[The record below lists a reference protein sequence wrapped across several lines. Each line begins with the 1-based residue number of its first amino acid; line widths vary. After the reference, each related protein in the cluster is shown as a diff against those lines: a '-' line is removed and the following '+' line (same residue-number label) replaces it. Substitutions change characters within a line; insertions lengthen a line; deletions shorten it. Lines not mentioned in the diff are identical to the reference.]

1 MRRVRSVPAA
11 VIAALALSLGAAP
24 SAAAASLP
32 SVGSGERPGPP
43 LLYERPPEAPQLA
56 NRGPFRAKPL
66 LVSGTDAYRGG
77 EYLYQDYLFD
87 DRGADT
93 VDGSGGQRDSAANA
107 SPTSGN
113 VFYPTAERF
122 GGNAADLV
130 ELRIRP
136 TRAAV
141 LYRVTL
147 NTVKA
152 DDAAI
157 VGIGIDTDRSGGAP
171 VAWPGKAGVTSPGL
185 DRFVTAWG
193 TGGRAFRRDP
203 LSGKLV
209 PDGSPA
215 AVGVSIS
222 RARNQMTIR
231 VPRSVMDPGRSTWR
245 YVAGVG
251 LRSPSNGFER
261 VRLGGPT
268 STEPG
273 SGDANEGAPGV
284 FNLGFRFDEPQGT
297 RPSSGYEPDIGIG
310 NWFESKQARLL
321 KRAAPLVAPSTG
333 GLRADVSFARLA
345 DGVRRYIHRP
355 QATQARILASS
366 QKLPEGFR
374 DEFPAYGGR
383 LQPYLLRIPRASRP
397 TRPRGLTFSLHSLGA
412 TYTQYAVFSPNQL
425 TQFGDERGNAVVT
438 PLGRGGDG
446 WYMDAAEVDFF
457 EVWRDVA
464 RRFALDPKRVAL
476 TGYSMGGYGA
486 YRLGVLYPDLFG
498 RAFTAVA
505 PPARGGWLPPAPPR
519 DVGRFTQDTNSHGL
533 LENARWLPYLNW
545 VAAGDAVVL
554 DPGPRKQQRRCDR
567 LGLRSQLWTFPG
579 EHSALA
585 RLDDWRAAKS
595 FLGAAR
601 VKRSPSRV
609 NYALMP
615 DTSRARLGLVHDHAY
630 WVSDLRARNRNGEP
644 GTDPARA
651 EIDARSLAFGQGDP
665 RTAPVTAARGGPPAP
680 GAVEGTRWTGTEAR
694 EPRNTLD
701 VRLENLD
708 RATIDGRR
716 ARLSGGRMLRVRI
729 AADGEGTMRLDLG
742 LPARARARRV
752 VGGPVPGGA
761 REVSLSR
768 DGATFRVAAGVRSYV
783 IEGAG
788 ASDGTGGSPDRSPDG
803 DGQSGPGDGT
813 LRGRPSERQS
823 PAPRM

>member
-1 MRRVRSVPAA
+1 VRRAHSVASA
-11 VIAALALSLGAAP
+11 CIAALALSIGVTP
-24 SAAAASLP
+24 SSAATSLP

-43 LLYERPPEAPQLA
+43 LLYKRPPEAPQLG
-56 NRGPFRAKPL
+56 NRAPFRAKPL

-93 VDGSGGQRDSAANA
+93 VDGSGGQRDSATGV

-113 VFYPTAERF
+113 VSYPTAERF

-130 ELRIRP
+130 ELRIKP
-136 TRAAV
+136 TRGAV

-157 VGIGIDTDRSGGAP
+157 VGIGIDTDRSDGAP
-171 VAWPGKAGVTSPGL
+171 VAWPGGAGVTSPGL

-193 TGGRAFRRDP
+193 TGGRVFRRDP
-203 LSGKLV
+203 LSDQLV
-209 PDGSPA
+209 PDRSPA
-215 AVGVSIS
+215 GVDVSIS

-251 LRSPSNGFER
+251 LRSPSNGFEQ
-261 VRLGGPT
+261 VRHGGPT
-268 STEPG
+268 LTKPG
-273 SGDANEGAPGV
+273 SRDPSEGAPGV
-284 FNLGFRFDEPQGT
+284 FNLAFRFEEPQGSGS
-297 RPSSGYEPDIGIG
+297 RPGFEPSIGIG

-321 KRAAPLVAPSTG
+321 KRPAPLIAPSTA
-333 GLRADVSFARLA
+333 GLSADVSFARLA
-345 DGVRRYIHRP
+345 DRVRRYIHP
-355 QATQARILASS
+355 PKATQARILSSS

-374 DEFPAYGGR
+374 DRFPAYGGR
-383 LQPYLLRIPRASRP
+383 LQPYLLRLPRTSSR

-425 TQFGDERGNAVVT
+425 AQFGDERGNAVVT
-438 PLGRGGDG
+438 PLGRGADG
-446 WYMDAAEVDFF
+446 WYMNAAEVDFF

-464 RRFALDPKRVAL
+464 RRFALDPNRVAL

-505 PPARGGWLPPAPPR
+505 PPARGGWLPPPPPR
-519 DVGRFTQDTNSHGL
+519 DIGRFTQDTNSHAL

-545 VAAGDAVVL
+545 VAGGDGLVL
-554 DPGPRKQQRRCDR
+554 YPGPRKQQRRFDR

-579 EHSALA
+579 DHTALA
-585 RLDDWRAAKS
+585 LRDDWRAARD

-615 DTSRARLGLVHDHAY
+615 ATSRAGLGLVHDHAY
-630 WVSDLRARNRNGEP
+630 WVSDLRARNRRGDP

-665 RTAPVTAARGGPPAP
+665 RTAPVTAANAGPPAP
-680 GAVEGTRWTGTEAR
+680 SAVEGTRWTGTERR
-694 EPRNTLD
+694 EPRNTLE

-716 ARLSGGRMLRVRI
+716 ARLRSDRRLRVRI
-729 AADGEGTMRLDLG
+729 AADGPGGMRLDLR
-742 LPARARARRV
+742 LPAGARARRV
-752 VGGPVPGGA
+752 GGGPVPGGA
-761 REVSLSR
+761 REVSIDR
-768 DGATFRVAAGVRSYV
+768 EGATFRVARGTRTYV
-783 IEGAG
+783 IDAAG
-788 ASDGTGGSPDRSPDG
+788 ASGESTPPAATQTPAATDRAPTDERRPS
-803 DGQSGPGDGT
+803 
-813 LRGRPSERQS
+813 GRPPGRE
-823 PAPRM
+823 APSA

>member
-11 VIAALALSLGAAP
+11 VIAALALSVGVAP
-24 SAAAASLP
+24 PAVASSLP
-32 SVGSGERPGPP
+32 HVGSGERPGPP
-43 LLYERPPEAPQLA
+43 LLYKRPPEAPQLA
-56 NRGPFRAKPL
+56 NRAPFRAKPL

-93 VDGSGGQRDSAANA
+93 VAGSGAQRDSAANA

-113 VFYPTAERF
+113 VFYPTADRF

-136 TRAAV
+136 TRGAV

-152 DDAAI
+152 ANAAI
-157 VGIGIDTDRSGGAP
+157 VGIGIDTDRSGRAP
-171 VAWPGKAGVTSPGL
+171 VAWPGEAGVTSPGL

-193 TGGRAFRRDP
+193 TGGRVFRRDP

-209 PDGSPA
+209 PDRSPA
-215 AVGVSIS
+215 GVGVSIS

-231 VPRSVMDPGRSTWR
+231 VPRSIMDPGRSTWR

-251 LRSPSNGFER
+251 LRSPTNGFER
-261 VRLGGPT
+261 VRPGGPT

-273 SGDANEGAPGV
+273 SGDPSEGAPGV
-284 FNLGFRFDEPQGT
+284 FNLAFRFNEPQGN
-297 RPSSGYEPDIGIG
+297 RPRPGYEPEIGIG

-321 KRAAPLVAPSTG
+321 KRAAPLVAPSTAD
-333 GLRADVSFARLA
+333 LRADVSFARLA
-345 DGVRRYIHRP
+345 DGVRRYIHP
-355 QATQARILASS
+355 PKATQARILSSS
-366 QKLPEGFR
+366 QRLPEGFR

-383 LQPYLLRIPRASRP
+383 LQPYLLRLPRPSRP

-425 TQFGDERGNAVVT
+425 TQFGDERGHAVVT
-438 PLGRGGDG
+438 PLGRGADG

-476 TGYSMGGYGA
+476 TGYSMGGYGT

-498 RAFTAVA
+498 RAFTAVG
-505 PPARGGWLPPAPPR
+505 PPARGAWLPPAPPR

-533 LENARWLPYLNW
+533 LENARWLPFLNW
-545 VAAGDAVVL
+545 VAAGDDLVL
-554 DPGPRKQQRRCDR
+554 YPGPRKQQRRFDR

-585 RLDDWRAAKS
+585 LLDDWRAAKR

-609 NYALMP
+609 SYALMP
-615 DTSRARLGLVHDHAY
+615 ATSRARLGLVHDHAY
-630 WVSDLRARNRNGEP
+630 WVSDLRARNASGNP
-644 GTDPARA
+644 GTKPARA
-651 EIDARSLAFGQGDP
+651 AIDARSLAFGQGDP
-665 RTAPVTAARGGPPAP
+665 RTAPVTSANGRPPAP
-680 GAVEGTRWTGTEAR
+680 STVEGTRWTGAEPRA
-694 EPRNTLD
+694 PRNTLD
-701 VRLENLD
+701 VRLENLN
-708 RATIDGRR
+708 RAKVDGRR
-716 ARLSGGRMLRVRI
+716 ARLSGGRTLRVRI
-729 AADGEGTMRLDLG
+729 AADGPGRMRIDLS
-742 LPARARARRV
+742 LPPEARARRV

-761 REVSLSR
+761 REVSIDR
-768 DGATFRVAAGVRSYV
+768 DGATFRVAGGVRTYV
-783 IEGAG
+783 IEEAGPSDGAG
-788 ASDGTGGSPDRSPDG
+788 RSADGNPNG
-803 DGQSGPGDGT
+803 DGQSGKGPATAVG
-813 LRGRPSERQS
+813 GRPSER
-823 PAPRM
+823 